1 MEICYLAQGGSGR
14 GGEEWGD
21 VGGVLEGKFGGL
33 GSPARQ
39 KVSPY
44 SARKCGMYG
53 AHWVEERES
62 GKSIFSKPW
71 NVIEL
76 FPGLAL

>member
-33 GSPARQ
+33 GRVWRWAEDVVG
-39 KVSPY
+39 KVGVVL
-44 SARKCGMYG
+44 RG
-53 AHWVEERES
+53 S
-62 GKSIFSKPW
+62 G
-71 NVIEL
+71 VRD
-76 FPGLAL
+76 